1 MSLPIELWGNNI
13 WALFHGLSC
22 KIQEDKFL
30 YHRDRLIYI
39 IKNICSSLPCP
50 DCSKD
55 ATYLLNNTN
64 FNQIRTKEDFKLFIF
79 NFHNSVNKKLKKPIY
94 EYTNLDK
101 YNSVNM
107 DALYNNLKIIYL
119 TKIPNPHLMG
129 FALNKKILF
138 PKIMEALLLV
148 KNDLL

>member
-1 MSLPIELWGNNI
+1 MSLPIEIWGNNI
-13 WALFHGLSC
+13 WTLFHGLSC
-22 KIQEDKFL
+22 KIKEDKFL

-39 IKNICSSLPCP
+39 IKNICATLPCP

-55 ATYLLNNTN
+55 ATQLLNNTN
-64 FNQIRTKEDFKLFIF
+64 FNNIKTKEDFKLFIF
-79 NFHNSVNKKLKKPIY
+79 NFHNNVNKKLKKPHY
-94 EYTNLDK
+94 EYSNLDK

-107 DALYNNLKIIYL
+107 DALYNNLNIIYL

-138 PKIMEALLLV
+138 PKIMTALILI
-148 KNDLL
+148 KEDLL

>member
-22 KIQEDKFL
+22 KIKEDKFL

-39 IKNICSSLPCP
+39 VKSICATLPCP

-55 ATYLLNNTN
+55 ANYLLNNTN
-64 FNQIRTKEDFKLFIF
+64 FNNIRTKEDFKLFIF

-94 EYTNLDK
+94 EYNNLEK
-101 YNSVNM
+101 YNDLNM
-107 DALYNNLKIIYL
+107 NALYHNLNIIYS
-119 TKIPNPHLMG
+119 TKIHNPHLMG
-129 FALNKKILF
+129 FALNKKLLF
-138 PKIMEALLLV
+138 PKIMAALILI
-148 KNDLL
+148 KNDLQ